1 MGHGFAAVPAAPAF
15 RLLDA
20 TLPACL
26 VEGAGLPPAG
36 EATVRA
42 DLTIADGRIAA
53 VTPPGAALAVALPA
67 FNLHGGMVMPG
78 FADCHTHLD
87 KGHIWPRSSNAD
99 GTFMGALTAV
109 LADREKNWTAA
120 DLEARMDF
128 ALRCAYAHGTV
139 AIRTHIDSR
148 PGQTR
153 VSWPVF
159 RAMKDRWAGR
169 IALEASPLFGADLA
183 LDDALLSE
191 VVEMVTE
198 HGHILGAVTYMA
210 PNMPAGLKRLFRIA
224 DERGWDLDFHVDE
237 TLDPTATSLR
247 LIAETAIEMRFA
259 GKILVGHC
267 CSLSMQESEEAD
279 RTMDLVA
286 RAGIAVVSLPMCNM
300 YLQSRG
306 PAQTPRRRGITLLHE
321 LAARGAPVMVASDNT
336 RDPFYAYGD
345 LDLVEV
351 YREATRI
358 AQLDHPIG
366 DWPRVVTSAPAA
378 WLGHP
383 GAGQI
388 RAGIQADLVLFKAR
402 SFSEWL
408 SRPQSDRTV
417 LRSGKA
423 IDTTLP
429 DYAELDGILWGW

>member
-1 MGHGFAAVPAAPAF
+1 MAHGFAAVPEAPAF
-15 RLLDA
+15 RLLDV
-20 TLPACL
+20 TIPACL
-26 VEGAGLPPAG
+26 VDGAGLPRAG

-42 DLTIADGRIAA
+42 DLTIADGRVAA
-53 VTPPGAALAVALPA
+53 VTPPGAALAIALPSL
-67 FNLHGGMVMPG
+67 NLKGGMVLPG
-78 FADCHTHLD
+78 FADAHTHLD
-87 KGHIWPRSSNAD
+87 KGHIWPRRPNAD

-109 LADREKNWTAA
+109 LADREANWSAP

-139 AIRTHIDSR
+139 GIRTHIDSR
-148 PGQTR
+148 PGQTK

-159 RAMKDRWAGR
+159 AAMKQRWAGR

-198 HGHILGAVTYMA
+198 HGHVLGAVTYMA

-247 LIAETAIEMRFA
+247 LIAETALETRFG

-267 CSLSMQESEEAD
+267 CSLSMQADEEAD
-279 RTMDLVA
+279 HTMDLVA
-286 RAGIAVVSLPMCNM
+286 RAGMAVVSLPMCNM

-306 PAQTPRRRGITLLHE
+306 PAQTPRRRGVTLLHE
-321 LAARGAPVMVASDNT
+321 LAARGASVMVASDNT

-358 AQLDHPIG
+358 AHLDHPIG
-366 DWPRVVTSAPAA
+366 DWPKVVTSAPAA
-378 WLGHP
+378 LLGLP

-388 RAGIQADLVLFKAR
+388 RAGVPADLVLFKAR

-408 SRPQSDRTV
+408 SRPWSDRTV
-417 LRSGKA
+417 VRAGRA

-429 DYAELDGILWGW
+429 DYAELDEVLGVN